1 MQRRAAYWATT
12 ATTPGSTARSST
24 IRSCGKPMRGPGCCF
39 PGRAARPHGGTDEA
53 SRYARGMSTEPPM
66 TANPRIAFLA
76 SQTDDAQAALAA
88 LSGAHGQHAPE
99 EADVLCPLG
108 GDGFMLQTL
117 HRHGS
122 LGKPVYGMKLGSVG
136 FLMNHYR
143 AEDAAGVLLERLA
156 AAEPAV
162 RGPLGLPA
170 QTDSGASVGSLAYS
184 EVSLLRQTR
193 PAAHLRIALNGQ
205 PRLDEL
211 ISDGVLVATPAGS
224 TAYNFSAHGPIL
236 PLGANVMALTP
247 IAPFRPRRWRG
258 AVLKSGT
265 EVRFRVRDPHK
276 RPVSATADSHEVR
289 DVTEVLVRESRDRS
303 VTLLFDP
310 EHNLEERILIEQFTA

>member
-1 MQRRAAYWATT
+1 MT
-12 ATTPGSTARSST
+12 AT
-24 IRSCGKPMRGPGCCF
+24 
-39 PGRAARPHGGTDEA
+39 
-53 SRYARGMSTEPPM
+53 
-66 TANPRIAFLA
+66 PRIAFLA
-76 SQTDDAQAALAA
+76 SPADDAQRALVDLVAR
-88 LSGAHGQHAPE
+88 HGDHAPQD
-99 EADVLCPLG
+99 ADVLVALG

-122 LGKPVYGMKLGSVG
+122 LGRPVYGMKLGTVG
-136 FLMNHYR
+136 FLMNHE
-143 AEDAAGVLLERLA
+143 AGEDLIERLH

-162 RGPLGLPA
+162 LRPLEMIA
-170 QTDSGASVGSLAYS
+170 QTESGATVGSLAYN

-193 PAAHLRIALNGQ
+193 QAAHLSIELNGK

-211 ISDGVLVATPAGS
+211 ICDGVMVATPAGS

-247 IAPFRPRRWRG
+247 IAAFRPRRWRG
-258 AVLKSGT
+258 AVLKAET
-265 EVRFRVRDPHK
+265 EVRFRVLDPYK

-289 DVTEVLVRESRDRS
+289 DVIEVTIRESHDRT

-310 EHNLEERILIEQFTA
+310 EHNLEERMLAEQFISG